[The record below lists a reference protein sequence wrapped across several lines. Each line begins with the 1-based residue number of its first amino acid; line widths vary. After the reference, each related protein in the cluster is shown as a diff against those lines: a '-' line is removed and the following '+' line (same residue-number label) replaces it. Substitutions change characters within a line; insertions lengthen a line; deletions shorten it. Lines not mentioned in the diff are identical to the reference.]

1 MYARVA
7 KWEGAEA
14 EALRTMAQEI
24 GSEAASGP
32 PEGVPMKGFLMLIDP
47 DGGRC
52 LGVSLFETEADMR
65 TGDEALN
72 AMSPS
77 GTGMGRRTG
86 VELYEVALDV
96 RL

>member
-1 MYARVA
+1 
-7 KWEGAEA
+7 
-14 EALRTMAQEI
+14 
-24 GSEAASGP
+24 
-32 PEGVPMKGFLMLIDP
+32 
-47 DGGRC
+47 
-52 LGVSLFETEADMR
+52 VSLFETEADMR